1 METSKGEL
9 SIRVLEE
16 ARVSSP
22 NMQAY
27 IHMEEYVW
35 LCTQFEDFEERKER
49 KFWGI
54 WRKKVEFGMVV
65 KN

>member
-1 METSKGEL
+1 MLRNCGNRMETSKGEL

-27 IHMEEYVW
+27 IHMEEYV
-35 LCTQFEDFEERKER
+35 
-49 KFWGI
+49 
-54 WRKKVEFGMVV
+54 
-65 KN
+65 